1 MSERANA
8 YRFKTA
14 AQWKLCLGEG
24 FDVAKSGT
32 LQPIPRLGS
41 TARPF
46 TTAGPVTLVAADRFG
61 GPVWR
66 LDSDGR
72 IALVRRTE
80 IDEVTQP
87 FEVDDTLATCT
98 RWVLD
103 RDWLW
108 AFDVAAPIVRR
119 YERDTVDEELV
130 VNLRELTVASEPTP
144 SDDYQ
149 IRDLASDGHE
159 GVWLLLEGT
168 DGRWWL
174 KLVQGLIGVG
184 AGLVAFLW
192 PGLTALVLLYI
203 IAFYAIFGGVFQ
215 AAYGV
220 LYRKKIRGDLLLIA
234 GGVISVIFGVL
245 LVLFPLAGALAL
257 IKVIGIFEVVF
268 GVLLVLLAFEMLA
281 AKAGKPSA
289 A

>member
-1 MSERANA
+1 MS
-8 YRFKTA
+8 
-14 AQWKLCLGEG
+14 L
-24 FDVAKSGT
+24 
-32 LQPIPRLGS
+32 RLGS
-41 TARPF
+41 ITDFWWVVLLR
-46 TTAGPVTLVAADRFG
+46 GI
-61 GPVWR
+61 
-66 LDSDGR
+66 
-72 IALVRRTE
+72 IALLFGLA
-80 IDEVTQP
+80 IFAWP
-87 FEVDDTLATCT
+87 GITLA
-98 RWVLD
+98 VLI
-103 RDWLW
+103 LLFA
-108 AFDVAAPIVRR
+108 AFAF
-119 YERDTVDEELV
+119 VDGLLMAIHSLV
-130 VNLRELTVASEPTP
+130 V
-144 SDDYQ
+144 
-149 IRDLASDGHE
+149 I
-159 GVWLLLEGT
+159 GT

-184 AGLVAFLW
+184 AGLAAFLW

-215 AAYGV
+215 AAYGG